1 MTVHIHPESSTSFS
15 AESIAKALGNGKE
28 QRNGTGWLTCCPV
41 HGDKNPSLSVKDSTD
56 SHGRPDVS
64 VKCFAGAGCDYK
76 AVKDELRNRGLLPE
90 WKPPRSTGS
99 VRNNRN
105 NSLPAHIWETS
116 RHDQTA
122 AETIQKAFAFRS
134 IELEPIPPNIRL
146 NNHKGQLSIACAMQS
161 PLDENPPAKP
171 QCVHLT
177 LLDEE
182 GKKKKRSETSP
193 STKYQGPK
201 TGLVVLLPGKDN
213 SRLVIGEGL
222 ETTLSAR
229 QAMGFSGM
237 VCGDAGNM
245 AGMTKMQAQFQ
256 EIFILVDSD
265 ANHAGQNAALKAA
278 ESIGKANKAAVWLVT
293 PDDSCF
299 TDSPETLDFNDL
311 LKQDTSGGS
320 IRARFERKQ
329 RLDEI
334 DWRPKEKEKEAAPET
349 DGDYPPE
356 TLKKLHEMNSKYAA
370 CLLSGKFRI
379 SKEVYNTTRG
389 FHTVDFIEINSFR
402 NFFAN
407 RHCMIYT
414 AKGGMQKAKLVD
426 VWMNWEGR
434 GSYESVIFD
443 PTGKAGDETFN
454 LFRGFSVQP
463 KKGSWDKMKE
473 HIYNVLCSCNDVYY
487 SYLMAW
493 MARIIKDPGGDRPGV
508 AVVLRGGKGVGKGM
522 FANAFGKLFG
532 ESYVPV
538 STAKGLTGDFNA
550 HLAKALLVF
559 ADEAVWAGDK
569 QAEGRLKAMI
579 TEYSID
585 FEPKGFDKIPMKNHI
600 NLIMA
605 SNEDWVVPATED
617 ERRFFVLDLQRYDF
631 MTPEYFEKISEEM
644 ENGGYEAM
652 MQELSELDYST
663 IKLRQAP
670 KTEGLVR
677 QVEESLKPAM
687 EFCRKVLE
695 RGYLLSDPDTGG
707 PKQTEFSADQQTEWP
722 EMVWKHEITYEFET
736 VFQRNR
742 RGYHVG
748 DGKLWKELRKFWEPE
763 FTMPRDSEGKQ
774 IRAVVIPSL
783 EELRRAFTAHT
794 GIGFDDQKNNEA
806 DPVSTP
812 CVNTL
817 CQHPVST
824 PCVNT
829 LCQKNTA
836 ETTGYQSDTTD
847 TGYTGSKNT
856 ADKKTCVNYPCGRNV
871 SKGTV

>member
-1 MTVHIHPESSTSFS
+1 MTVHIHPESSPSFS

-28 QRNGTGWLTCCPV
+28 QRTRTGWLTCCPV
-41 HGDKNPSLSVKDSTD
+41 HGDKNPSLSINDSTD
-56 SHGRPDVS
+56 RYGRPDLS
-64 VKCFAGAGCDYK
+64 VKCFAGCDYK
-76 AVKDELRNRGLLPE
+76 AVKDELRARGLLPE
-90 WKPPRSTGS
+90 WRPPRSAVSAGAKDNKNWAAS
-99 VRNNRN
+99 
-105 NSLPAHIWETS
+105 IWNKS

-134 IELEPIPPNIRL
+134 IQLEPIPPNIRL
-146 NNHKGQLSIACAMQS
+146 NSYKEGQLSIACVMQS

-177 LLDEE
+177 LLDNE
-182 GKKKKRSETSP
+182 GKKKKRSNEVP
-193 STKYQGPK
+193 STKYHGPK
-201 TGLVVLLPGKDN
+201 TGLAVMLPGKDN

-222 ETTLSAR
+222 ETTLSAM

-245 AGMTKMQAQFQ
+245 AGMAKLREQFQ

-265 ANHAGQNAALKAA
+265 SSHAGQNAALKAA
-278 ESIGKANKAAVWLVT
+278 ESIGKANPKAAVWLVA

-299 TDSPETLDFNDL
+299 TDAPAKLDFNDL
-311 LKQDTSGGS
+311 LKQDPSGEL
-320 IRARFERKQ
+320 IKARFERKK

-349 DGDYPPE
+349 GGEYPPE

-379 SKEVYNTTRG
+379 SKEVYNTVRG
-389 FHTVDFIEINSFR
+389 FHTVDFIEINSFK

-414 AKGGMQKAKLVD
+414 AKGGMQKAKLID
-426 VWMNWEGR
+426 VWMSWEGR
-434 GSYESVIFD
+434 RSYESVMFD

-454 LFRGFSVQP
+454 LFRGFAVQP
-463 KKGSWDKMKE
+463 KKGSWGKMKS
-473 HIYNVLCSCNDVYY
+473 HIYNVLCSGNEKYFW
-487 SYLMAW
+487 YLMAW
-493 MARIIKDPGGDRPGV
+493 MARIIQDPGGDRPGV

-617 ERRFFVLDLQRYDF
+617 ERRFFVLDLQRHDF
-631 MTPEYFEKISEEM
+631 MTPEYFEAISEEM

-687 EFCRKVLE
+687 EFWRKVLE
-695 RGYLLSDPDTGG
+695 RGYLLSEPDTGG
-707 PKQTEFSADQQTEWP
+707 PKQTEFSAEQQTEWP
-722 EMVWKHEITYEFET
+722 EMAWKHEITYEFET

-748 DGKLWKELRKFWEPE
+748 GGKLWKELRKFWEPE
-763 FTMPRDSEGKQ
+763 FIMPRNSEGKQ
-774 IRAVVIPSL
+774 VRAVVIPSL

-794 GIGFDDQKNNEA
+794 GIGFDDQENNEA
-806 DPVSTP
+806 EPVSTS
-812 CVNTL
+812 CVN
-817 CQHPVST
+817 
-824 PCVNT
+824 N

-847 TGYTGSKNT
+847 IGHTGGKNT
-856 ADKKTCVNYPCGRNV
+856 ADKKTCVNYLCGRDCE
-871 SKGTV
+871 KETA